1 MAPRTI
7 YVDENNNPVAP
18 PTGEPQQ
25 QQQAFQYPPV
35 SSGGG
40 EKADLLDK
48 IRPDLIVEVLR
59 HKLQGEELLNG
70 VWIKQPHL
78 VKRALTATGANDLAN
93 LMLSSSSQNVAI
105 SKLKDHEIK
114 LRAHSVAKTAQRMA
128 LKNWREYGI
137 TGTDQ
142 LFFINELVF
151 GNSLITLKQPE
162 GGGIRAL
169 LKGITTENRTVVE
182 SGEKRGFFGMG
193 GRR

>member
-1 MAPRTI
+1 MAPSTI
-7 YVDENNNPVAP
+7 YVDENNNQVAP
-18 PTGEPQQ
+18 PAGA
-25 QQQAFQYPPV
+25 QQQAQPAFNYPPV

-59 HKLQGEELLNG
+59 HKLQGQELING
-70 VWIKQPHL
+70 VWVEQPYL
-78 VKRALTATGANDLAN
+78 KDRALTATGANDLAN
-93 LMLSSSSQNVAI
+93 LMLTSSSQNVAI

-128 LKNWREYGI
+128 LKNWAEYGI

-142 LFFINELVF
+142 LFFINEIVL
-151 GNSLITLKQPE
+151 GNSIITLKQPE

-182 SGEKRGFFGMG
+182 SGEKKGFFNMG